1 MKKIFLS
8 LLLAGGAFLSS
19 SAQYSSLVFT
29 TDKGEELAIPV
40 KDLVIKID
48 GDLLIAQS
56 ENNKLE
62 IPTKSLTMMAFGDA
76 DNTGV
81 AEIPQAVGGPVEF
94 FTLDGKS
101 AGCFNS
107 FEEARTSL
115 ENNVY
120 VVKLADGSFLKVYIK
135 K

>member
-1 MKKIFLS
+1 
-8 LLLAGGAFLSS
+8 
-19 SAQYSSLVFT
+19 
-29 TDKGEELAIPV
+29 
-40 KDLVIKID
+40 
-48 GDLLIAQS
+48 
-56 ENNKLE
+56 
-62 IPTKSLTMMAFGDA
+62 MAFGDA
-76 DNTGV
+76 DNTGF
-81 AEIPQAVGGPVEF
+81 AEIPQAVAGPVEF

-120 VVKLADGSFLKVYIK
+120 VVKLADGSSLKVYIK